1 MLLYVFHCI
10 MLCFRRWNI
19 WLFTVKDW
27 NGHVIFYIYG
37 GILSLRGARGGVKDV
52 LNARGLIVPGWA
64 QGVMYTA
71 LCTLLYFVFEFVFE
85 KIRFTEA
92 SFESMSF
99 LPIF

>member
-1 MLLYVFHCI
+1 MEYLVVHCER
-10 MLCFRRWNI
+10 LEWSCDFLHLWGD
-19 WLFTVKDW
+19 L
-27 NGHVIFYIYG
+27 VIERGEG
-37 GILSLRGARGGVKDV
+37 GGGVKDV